1 MSKLKIVLLINFLM
15 IGNVSANVEE
25 EICMTSAEH
34 AVNAAQEFYVAKK
47 GDIATARQV
56 HNSIVSWHMKRIE
69 KSQGTI
75 GKNEM
80 LVISAIDKFTKY
92 GICEA
97 YRKKSGPTLIKL
109 NAYNTCKELLKRDF
123 QIGTCLD

>member
-1 MSKLKIVLLINFLM
+1 MSKLKIVLLVNFLL

-25 EICMTSAEH
+25 QYCMTSAEH
-34 AVNAAQEFYVAKK
+34 AVNAAQEFYDTKK
-47 GDIATARQV
+47 RDIATARHV

-69 KSQGTI
+69 KTQGTL

-80 LVISAIDKFTKY
+80 LIISAIDKFTKY

-97 YRKKSGPTLIKL
+97 YRKQSGLTLIKL
-109 NAYNTCKELLKRDF
+109 NAYNTCKDLLKRDF
-123 QIGTCLD
+123 QIGTCLE